1 MRIGVGEHS
10 KGKWEKIKKDP
21 RFAKALCLRSA
32 VDLKDKWR
40 NIVRNKQDVKIIV
53 GDDDDDDDDDS
64 DDDYDDDDVEDDVDE
79 KYKPI
84 SLAKC
89 QDQSLSV
96 FKQVIATPKV
106 G

>member
-21 RFAKALCLRSA
+21 RFSKALCRRSA

-40 NIVRNKQDVKIIV
+40 NIVRNKQDVEIIV
-53 GDDDDDDDDDS
+53 GDDDEDEDS
-64 DDDYDDDDVEDDVDE
+64 DDDYDGDYDDDVDE

-84 SLAKC
+84 SLTTC

-96 FKQVIATPKV
+96 FKQVIAAPKV